1 MGGGIER
8 EEERENWRRI
18 ERKGHSEVKQCEV
31 KQCEVKHSQVKQ
43 CEVKHSEVKQDLDEA
58 HVMQVVCDT
67 KETKHT

>member
-1 MGGGIER
+1 M
-8 EEERENWRRI
+8 
-18 ERKGHSEVKQCEV
+18 KQCEV